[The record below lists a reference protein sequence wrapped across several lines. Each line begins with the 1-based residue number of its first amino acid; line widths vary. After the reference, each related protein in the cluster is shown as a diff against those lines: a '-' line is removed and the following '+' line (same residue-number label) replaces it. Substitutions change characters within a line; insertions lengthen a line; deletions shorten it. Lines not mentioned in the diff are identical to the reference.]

1 MLCPLADQPLPHR
14 MVREATTAAT
24 RNITGTADT
33 LTLSPLMQPPI
44 DNSGYVSARKGWEHL
59 KDLSCFL

>member
-1 MLCPLADQPLPHR
+1 
-14 MVREATTAAT
+14 MVREATTAGT
-24 RNITGTADT
+24 SNITGTADT

-44 DNSGYVSARKGWEHL
+44 DNSGYVSARKRWEHL